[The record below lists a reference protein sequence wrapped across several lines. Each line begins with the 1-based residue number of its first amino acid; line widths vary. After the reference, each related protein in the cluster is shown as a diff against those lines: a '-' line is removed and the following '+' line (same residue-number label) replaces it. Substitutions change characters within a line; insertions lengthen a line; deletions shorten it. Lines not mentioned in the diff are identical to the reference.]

1 MEALGLDFKII
12 LFQAVNFLLLMIVLG
27 KILYKPILG
36 LLEDRKRSIVQAGKE
51 AEKIKFELALI
62 KEEQKRIIN
71 EAHLESRLIFEKESQ
86 KAKEHYQEMTKRTK
100 DEVVEMLLDG
110 ERKLTVQKENFLEN
124 SRKEMTS
131 LIGLLVEKSLNDCL
145 TDPEKERV
153 VEESLKRIS

>member
-1 MEALGLDFKII
+1 MDFKII

>member
-1 MEALGLDFKII
+1 MDFKII

-86 KAKEHYQEMTKRTK
+86 KAKEHYQEMTKRTE
-100 DEVVEMLLDG
+100 DEVAEMLLAG

>member
-1 MEALGLDFKII
+1 LDFKII

-100 DEVVEMLLDG
+100 DEVAEMLLDG

>member
-100 DEVVEMLLDG
+100 DEVAEMLLDG

>member
-1 MEALGLDFKII
+1 MDFKII

-100 DEVVEMLLDG
+100 DEVAEMLLDG